1 MVSDLNEYSGD
12 AMRGLYHDTKTA
24 ASKIRAKYA
33 VVIARETAAVKEA
46 FEDYVLNARLH
57 DLASVQRIANDIG
70 VARTS
75 VYAALDSALER
86 QGMTRADLASGNV
99 LARIGAVVEASRKS
113 GDVFRIRT
121 LHRDNLH
128 VTIPV
133 GADPTGH
140 EMQNVFLDPRQYR
153 VLNVSRHENGAQP
166 MMSGEAVDAWQAEL
180 DTPGSTLRNTVDKHN
195 ETNA

>member
-1 MVSDLNEYSGD
+1 MNEHDDYSGD

-33 VVIARETAAVKEA
+33 VVIARETATVKEA
-46 FEDYVLNARLH
+46 FEDYVLNARMH
-57 DLASVQRIANDIG
+57 DLASVQQIANDIG

-86 QGMTRADLASGNV
+86 QNMTRADLASGNV

-113 GDVFRIRT
+113 GDVYKIRT
-121 LHRDNLH
+121 MHRDNLH
-128 VTIPV
+128 VTIPS
-133 GADPTGH
+133 GADPTGF
-140 EMQNVFLDPRQYR
+140 EMQNVFVNPREFR
-153 VLNVSRHENGAQP
+153 VMNVSPNENGAQP

-180 DTPGSTLRNTVDKHN
+180 DTPGSTLRNTVDRHN